1 MRKLLYLFLALPF
14 LFASCVDEDETL
26 GMDLIDQNDKLCA
39 GVFDAVG
46 MQAKFFREDSLVT
59 AKYRY
64 NTLGEYTDSKFGTV
78 KSSIYTSIILS
89 MSSANFAG
97 YESIDSVVV
106 SLAYASGFSEDTLG
120 AKKTMRFEMFE
131 VTEPMDTT
139 KKYSFDTQPT
149 NPAAVFTK
157 DVNVDFNSDV
167 IVGSDTL
174 APQLRVK
181 IEGEWFNKIKNFTGT
196 ASDFDNQFH
205 GLKFALSKTD
215 ACGAMAYI
223 DMTSSQ
229 SCITVYYTDAGRH
242 QQYYIKFPTSG
253 YRLMHYDYDYSA
265 SALSGFASQDTLSGN
280 DLIYLGSMG
289 ITMAKINIE
298 DFRDAWKSEVL
309 GGKPNEAAAINSAVL
324 ELPVADESM
333 SNNPNVTPRIL
344 CYRRY
349 VSGGD
354 TTLVLIH
361 DAQVSETYYGG
372 EYNPKTNS
380 YRMRISMH
388 LANYLN
394 GNITDPDIFLI
405 PDSRRS
411 SAARVILNGPKN
423 TARPATIKITYSK
436 NI

>member
-1 MRKLLYLFLALPF
+1 MRKLMYLFLALPF
-14 LFASCVDEDETL
+14 LVASCVDEDETL
-26 GMDLIDQNDKLCA
+26 GMDLIDENDKLCA

-59 AKYRY
+59 ANYRY

-78 KSSIYTSIILS
+78 RSSIYTGLSLS
-89 MSSANFAG
+89 MPSANFAG
-97 YESIDSVVV
+97 CESVDSVVV
-106 SLAYASGFSEDTLG
+106 SLVYASGFSEDTLG
-120 AKKTMRFEMFE
+120 AEKTMRFEMFE
-131 VTEPMDTT
+131 VSEAMDTT
-139 KKYSFDTQPT
+139 KRYSFDNQPT
-149 NPAAVFTK
+149 NAAAVFTK
-157 DVNVDFNSDV
+157 DVSVDFNSDL

-196 ASDFDNQFH
+196 ASDFENQFH
-205 GLKFALSKTD
+205 GLKFSLSKTD
-215 ACGAMAYI
+215 TRGAMAYI

-229 SCITVYYTDAGRH
+229 SCITVYYTDAGR
-242 QQYYIKFPTSG
+242 QQRYYIKFPASG

-265 SALSGFASQDTLSGN
+265 SELSGFAVQDTLPGN

-298 DFRDAWKSEVL
+298 DFRAAWQSHVL
-309 GGKPNEAAAINSAVL
+309 GGNPDDVAAINSAVL
-324 ELPVADESM
+324 ELPVADASV
-333 SNNPNVTPRIL
+333 SNNPNVTSKIL

-349 VSGGD
+349 ISGGD

-361 DAQVSETYYGG
+361 DAQVSESFYGG

-411 SAARVILNGPKN
+411 SATRVILNGPHN
-423 TARPATIKITYSK
+423 SVRPATIKITYSK